1 MRISAWKSRIIYGV
15 AWMALI
21 ALWWGCA
28 AQNAGTPTPNVP
40 EPPQVTVLRLD
51 QALSDATNIAAN
63 TLNVLWQNG
72 KVDAGTAAQVKKYL
86 SAAVDASNAIAD
98 EAKSGDSWP
107 VMRVKIAGIAA
118 TVTTAATVGDQQ
130 LSQNII
136 ALQGVITQI
145 LGVK

>member
-1 MRISAWKSRIIYGV
+1 MRIPAWKSRIIYGV

-63 TLNVLWQNG
+63 TLSVLWQNG
-72 KVDAGTAAQVKKYL
+72 KVDAGTVTQIKQYL
-86 SAAVDASNAIAD
+86 TAAVDASNAIAE
-98 EAKSGDSWP
+98 EAKSTDSWP

-118 TVTTAATVGDQQ
+118 SVATSAVVSDPQ

-136 ALQGVITQI
+136 ALQAVVTQI
-145 LGVK
+145 LEVK

>member
-1 MRISAWKSRIIYGV
+1 MRIPAWKSRIIYGV

-63 TLNVLWQNG
+63 TLSVLWQNG
-72 KVDAGTAAQVKKYL
+72 KVDAGTVTQIKQYL
-86 SAAVDASNAIAD
+86 TAAVDASNAIAD
-98 EAKSGDSWP
+98 EAKSTDSWP

-118 TVTTAATVGDQQ
+118 SVATSAVVSDPQ

-136 ALQGVITQI
+136 ALQAVVTQI
-145 LGVK
+145 LEVK

>member
-1 MRISAWKSRIIYGV
+1 MRIPAWKSRIIYGV

-63 TLNVLWQNG
+63 TLSVLWQNG
-72 KVDAGTAAQVKKYL
+72 KVDAGTVTQIKTYL

-98 EAKSGDSWP
+98 EAKSTDSWP

-118 TVTTAATVGDQQ
+118 SVATSAVVSDPQ

-136 ALQGVITQI
+136 ALQAVVTQI
-145 LGVK
+145 LEVK